1 MGASSARAAPEPAAS
16 ASRGAPQPAS
26 EACDSLWVT
35 PWEACSDNY
44 PASLTTRGG
53 DFGEIMWKGGWPCRA
68 IIFVEARGRVVR
80 NLLNIPCPIRRLPW
94 TPLCPTVC
102 PTALATPTQAPMDTF
117 NATTWPASYVE
128 WWFGDGAPGLHRDR
142 AIRAAI
148 SRRGF
153 DADLNVL
160 ASVSSQDFMEAVIT
174 ARSLRHAT
182 FIQAILTIV
191 RAWQAE
197 QHSIATKQRAVRH
210 LREHLD
216 NYVVDDSGIP
226 VVRIMVG
233 DNNLGSQHVREA
245 LQPETDAHPLWDVYP
260 APADRQG
267 DHVAVTGAAARFQSI
282 AVGASFEDRGM
293 RNDCHDAVAVVITTR
308 TAHTR
313 SLRHARFIRAIL
325 TIVQAWHREQH
336 VF

>member
-1 MGASSARAAPEPAAS
+1 MAASSARDAPEPAAS

-26 EACDSLWVT
+26 EACEFGSNA
-35 PWEACSDNY
+35 E
-44 PASLTTRGG
+44 
-53 DFGEIMWKGGWPCRA
+53 DFGSLEDSAPVEQLRRA
-68 IIFVEARGRVVR
+68 LTPHNHQVWYIQQWTRFVR
-80 NLLNIPCPIRRLPW
+80 NLLNIPFPIHRLPW

-102 PTALATPTQAPMDTF
+102 PTALAIPTQAPMDTF

-160 ASVSSQDFMEAVIT
+160 ASVSYQDFMEAVIT

-197 QHSIATKQRAVRH
+197 QHSIATKQRAVRL
-210 LREHLD
+210 LRDHLD
-216 NYVVDDSGIP
+216 GYVFDPNIP

-245 LQPETDAHPLWDVYP
+245 LQPETDAHPLWTVYP

-267 DHVAVTGAAARFQSI
+267 DHVAVTGAAARFWPI
-282 AVGASFEDRGM
+282 AVGASFHDRGM

-325 TIVQAWHREQH
+325 TIVRAWHREQH